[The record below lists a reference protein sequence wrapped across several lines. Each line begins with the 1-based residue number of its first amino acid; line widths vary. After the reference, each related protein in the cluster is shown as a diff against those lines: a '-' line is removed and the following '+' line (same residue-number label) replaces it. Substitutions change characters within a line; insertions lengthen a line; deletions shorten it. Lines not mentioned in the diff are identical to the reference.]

1 MVGRSRPCHQSCHL
15 SLSLLL
21 ELKGGRMVQRQ
32 PCSQPPHILPAA
44 RAWAP
49 DLQAPSSFPCCRQD
63 DLTAGGLRSSSTTR
77 IRRAQVPHRSTQFIT
92 GLCPKNL
99 FFQFYFRNQKISL
112 CVPACSSSYPTQP
125 ILSSVGQVTWAQMS
139 QADSYDLV
147 QHYFIITT

>member
-21 ELKGGRMVQRQ
+21 ELKGGRIVQRQ

-63 DLTAGGLRSSSTTR
+63 K
-77 IRRAQVPHRSTQFIT
+77 PHCCRTEILQHDTNQEGSGASQKHTVHHRTMSQKLVFSV
-92 GLCPKNL
+92 LFQEPKDQLMCASVL
-99 FFQFYFRNQKISL
+99 FL
-112 CVPACSSSYPTQP
+112 LPYPTH
-125 ILSSVGQVTWAQMS
+125 SVLCGSGYMGSDVPGR
-139 QADSYDLV
+139 
-147 QHYFIITT
+147 